1 MIENELTDALI
12 TAIKGAVNDLRL
24 PVKNGEPRA
33 PIVFNGYLPPKR
45 SKSES
50 DDIPCVVVRP
60 ENGDINDDETEVTI
74 SIIIVCY
81 SEEFDGY
88 LHCMNVMQRI
98 KNLLCSLENGI
109 LDKRFVLKLPMKWEN
124 IADQPYPNW
133 QVEMETH
140 WCFNTPQPI
149 F

>member
-1 MIENELTDALI
+1 MVENELTSTLMSEI
-12 TAIKGAVNDLRL
+12 ETAVKDLRL
-24 PVKNGEPRA
+24 PVKNGSPRA
-33 PIVFNGYLPPKR
+33 PVVFNGYLPPKR
-45 SKSES
+45 SRM
-50 DDIPCVVVRP
+50 DDDLPCIVVRP
-60 ENGDINDDETEVTI
+60 ENGEINDDETEVTV

-88 LHCMNVMQRI
+88 IHCMNVMQKI

-109 LDKRFVLKLPMKWEN
+109 LANKYVLKLPMKWEN

-133 QVEMETH
+133 QIDIETH